1 MTLVEQFVIENYNP
15 LKEAAVKITNS
26 DELSEELLHY
36 SLDEFLRK
44 KNVEQIINNG
54 GGKFY
59 CVRIMLNSWRS
70 TSSAFFYTYR
80 KESPS
85 IEEVVNEIEPEEYD
99 LELVEKIENLLKQ
112 LPWFDRMLFDIYIKE
127 NHSISSLSR
136 ATQIPRT
143 SVSLTINRV
152 RKYIKKNL

>member
-1 MTLVEQFVIENYNP
+1 LTLVEQFVIENYNP
-15 LKEAAVKITNS
+15 LKEAAVKITAQH
-26 DELSEELLHY
+26 ELSEELLHY

-44 KNVEQIINNG
+44 QNVEAIINNG
-54 GGKFY
+54 GGRFY

-85 IEEVVNEIEPEEYD
+85 IEEVVDVAIPED
-99 LELVEKIENLLKQ
+99 VNLELVDKIKKLLKD
-112 LPWFDRMLFDIYIKE
+112 LPWFDRMLFDVYVKE

-136 ATQIPRT
+136 STGIPRT

>member
-26 DELSEELLHY
+26 DELCEELLHY

-54 GGKFY
+54 GGRFY

-70 TSSAFFYTYR
+70 TSSIFFHTYR

-85 IEEVVNEIEPEEYD
+85 IEEVVNEVVPEDYN
-99 LELVEKIENLLKQ
+99 LELVQKIEKLLKK
-112 LPWFDRMLFDIYIKE
+112 LPWFDRMLFDIYVKE

>member
-44 KNVEQIINNG
+44 KNVEEIINNG
-54 GGKFY
+54 GGRFY
-59 CVRIMLNSWRS
+59 CVRIMLNSWKS

-85 IEEVVNEIEPEEYD
+85 IAEVQNEVEPENYD
-99 LELVEKIENLLKQ
+99 LELVEKIEKLLKQ
-112 LPWFDRMLFDIYIKE
+112 LPWFDRMLFDIYVKE

>member
-54 GGKFY
+54 GGRFY

>member
-1 MTLVEQFVIENYNP
+1 LTLVEQFVIENYHP
-15 LKEAAVKITNS
+15 LKEAADKITAHH
-26 DELSEELLHY
+26 ELSEELLHY

-44 KNVEQIINNG
+44 RNVEDIINNG
-54 GGKFY
+54 GGRFY

-85 IEEVVNEIEPEEYD
+85 IEEVVDIAVEDDINF
-99 LELVEKIENLLKQ
+99 ELVDKIKKLLIE
-112 LPWFDRMLFDIYIKE
+112 LPWFDRMLFEVFVKE
-127 NHSISSLSR
+127 SHSISSLSR
-136 ATQIPRT
+136 STGIPRT